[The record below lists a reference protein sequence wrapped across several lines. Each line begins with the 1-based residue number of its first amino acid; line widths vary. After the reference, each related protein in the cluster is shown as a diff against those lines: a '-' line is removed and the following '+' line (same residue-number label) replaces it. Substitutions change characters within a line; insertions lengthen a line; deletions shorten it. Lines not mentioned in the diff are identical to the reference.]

1 MLVYEK
7 IDISDEI
14 DVDMSDKSRV
24 YALSLLVFSR

>member
-7 IDISDEI
+7 IDFSDGI

-24 YALSLLVFSR
+24 HALSLLVFFR